1 MPRRC
6 HGVFAFPSCPTLPGA
21 NLPSEQRRQ
30 ASSPERA
37 GKRAPLDLAASAPA
51 GRRQLDEAYGLR
63 PPLRQEL
70 KALLAAGQRRGW
82 LRPFRCAGRGE
93 GLSQNWWTRKGVP
106 ADPSVPWPTTR
117 LVPYESAFAG
127 TTFRSFM
134 ELLLPRSP
142 VALPAGATGVPR
154 GRHRCAGASS
164 PGRSSP
170 GTEGGSRGG
179 VFDLKA

>member
-1 MPRRC
+1 MPRGFRIS
-6 HGVFAFPSCPTLPGA
+6 FLPNAPRRKPPVRAAPASLFSGA
-21 NLPSEQRRQ
+21 CRQ
-30 ASSPERA
+30 AS
-37 GKRAPLDLAASAPA
+37 ASRPRCKAPA